1 MILLLAF
8 THSTTTTGSCQ
19 AARGFWWLKFYCL
32 IYSWTSVKQC
42 FFTISSLFKLWEY
55 PSYSHRKKL
64 NPSKILIYINKF
76 HIKQELINIF
86 RWQYTLSK
94 YSINRL
100 YHSGLEHENYKSFK
114 KSSVYDLQI
123 WYLHSRV
130 KQITSITT
138 CILF

>member
-1 MILLLAF
+1 MHDTFASIYTFYFYYRQLPSSKRFLVTEIL
-8 THSTTTTGSCQ
+8 
-19 AARGFWWLKFYCL
+19 L

-114 KSSVYDLQI
+114 KSSVYELQI